1 MYCGKCGA
9 NVPDGNVFCSNC
21 GAPISGSA
29 DQPSSFPGAQP
40 VQGVQPTPVIM
51 VTQPAPVRSN
61 GIAIVGLVF
70 SIIGLC
76 AFWIPYFGLCFAG
89 LGLIFSIIGLAK
101 KNAVKGAAITG
112 LVLSIV
118 AVFLGF
124 VLLLGIGTYLN
135 KARSAASASA
145 ASESAHKYSISIVNS
160 EINAAM

>member
-21 GAPISGSA
+21 GAPVSGSA

-40 VQGVQPTPVIM
+40 VPVIM
-51 VTQPAPVRSN
+51 VNQPAPVRSN

-89 LGLIFSIIGLAK
+89 LGLIFSIIGVAK

-135 KARSAASASA
+135 KAKA
-145 ASESAHKYSISIVNS
+145 ASESQSEYASSLNKSISIINS
-160 EINAAM
+160 EINAVM

>member
-21 GAPISGSA
+21 GAPVSGSA

-40 VQGVQPTPVIM
+40 VQGVQPVPVIM
-51 VTQPAPVRSN
+51 VNQPAPVRSN

-89 LGLIFSIIGLAK
+89 LGLLFSIIGVAK

-135 KARSAASASA
+135 KAKA
-145 ASESAHKYSISIVNS
+145 ASESQSEYASSLNKSISIINS
-160 EINAAM
+160 EINAVM